1 VPNRDMILIHFSN
14 FHSDLLGCIAPG
26 KGLKDINNDG
36 RLDVTSSKQAMKEIL
51 TVMPNEFELLIC

>member
-1 VPNRDMILIHFSN
+1 
-14 FHSDLLGCIAPG
+14 LLGCIAPG